1 MAKPEKKIVARGLC
15 FGQRRGEG
23 DSRAPEQN
31 DAKSGCSLEK
41 INVTQKRELQLKI
54 KIPKKQLRGNA
65 TTLISQKTVPQAG
78 QCINLR
84 KTLVSCTLEQV
95 MT

>member
-1 MAKPEKKIVARGLC
+1 MAEPEKKFVRRGLC

-23 DSRAPEQN
+23 DSRAPKRN

-41 INVTQKRELQLKI
+41 KNVSQKRELHLKK

-65 TTLISQKTVPQAG
+65 STLASQKTVPQAG

-84 KTLVSCTLEQV
+84 QGSRL
-95 MT
+95 